1 VSEPIRVAVDPT
13 NPGQF
18 FACCGLQEL
27 ANRLWPGAEGWF
39 LGKEFR
45 IACEGTLAELLSRL
59 SQAQIGSSL
68 SSSQLKRLGTLL
80 SKAKDKLTP
89 DDLEEKARL
98 QEMWKLERL
107 HLSAP
112 FDLWLDWWRDERGER
127 TELKTWAAKQLVAE
141 MAEDMLAIIK
151 AAPWSKT
158 PDPAN
163 PFPMA
168 HADALPFNFDS
179 DLSGQGSA
187 RDAGFSFDTLGLK
200 SAFRPLLELLAFI
213 GLQRFRPAFAGDN
226 KIRFCLWSTPL
237 PPSVAAAAACG
248 ALAMNNAR
256 LYEFRLFHR
265 TKYMKAFLP
274 AQPYGGG

>member
-1 VSEPIRVAVDPT
+1 MSEPIRVAVDPT

-18 FACCGLQEL
+18 FACCSLLEL
-27 ANRLWPGAEGWF
+27 AGRLWPGAEGWF
-39 LGKEFR
+39 RDGEFR
-45 IACEGTLAELLSRL
+45 IACGGTLGELISRL
-59 SQAQIGSSL
+59 SQAQIRSSL
-68 SSSQLKRLGTLL
+68 SAAQLKRLGTLL
-80 SKAKDKLTP
+80 SKAKATLTAA
-89 DDLEEKARL
+89 DLAEKTRL

-141 MAEDMLAIIK
+141 MAQAMLAIID
-151 AAPWSKT
+151 AAPWSGT

-163 PFPMA
+163 PFPQVQ
-168 HADALPFNFDS
+168 ADTLAFNFDS

-187 RDAGFSFDTLGLK
+187 RDAGFSFDTLGFK
-200 SAFRPLLELLAFI
+200 SPFRPLLELLAFI
-213 GLQRFRPAFAGDN
+213 GLQRFRPGVGGD
-226 KIRFCLWSTPL
+226 RRMRYCLWSTPL

-248 ALAMNNAR
+248 VFGVDKGR
-256 LYEFRLFHR
+256 LYAFRLFNR

-274 AQPYGGG
+274 AQPDGGL